1 MKNRYASV
9 AYGGMD
15 VHYKSSHVTLRDAAG
30 AVVVRERLDHADR
43 ASMRAQV
50 ARWPQGTAIVLEA
63 SFGWG
68 WVSDVLEELGMKP
81 QLSNCYKVQQMRKAR
96 GWVKT
101 NRKDADLV
109 SMLPAETTPWW
120 EVWRAP
126 ADVRDRRE
134 WMRYRAG
141 LVGIQT
147 ETKNRIHALFH
158 RHGIFFTG
166 GTDLF
171 GGVGRRFL
179 VALCQDGRHAGGEL
193 PEGARASLNGLVH
206 LVTYLR
212 TQLAA
217 AAKPLRELLDR
228 DPLTKR
234 LDGIPGFGPILSHT
248 VRSEIGEIS
257 RFRSHRA
264 LASYAC
270 LAPRSDDTGE
280 ADPTRAP
287 LGRHLGDR
295 GNRTLKWAFIEAAHG
310 AVRHGGRWRAMFDRA
325 TDGGKKNRGR
335 GYIQVARELVTMV
348 YIVWSRNVAYLES
361 PPARPGT
368 RSVRPTSP
376 LPACGKNKKRS
387 RPGTGQPSHPMV
399 PALTGR
405 ETSL

>member
-1 MKNRYASV
+1 MKNRYGSV

-15 VHYKSSHVTLRDAAG
+15 VHYKSSHVTLRDADG
-30 AVVVRERLDHADR
+30 AVVSRERLDHADR
-43 ASMRAQV
+43 EALRAQV
-50 ARWPQGTAIVLEA
+50 ARWPQGTPIVLEA

-68 WVSDVLEELGMKP
+68 WISDVLEELGLVP
-81 QLSNCYKVQQMRKAR
+81 QLSNCYKVEQMRKAR

-101 NRKDADLV
+101 NKKDADLV
-109 SMLPAETTPWW
+109 SLLPGESTPWW
-120 EVWRAP
+120 RVWRAP
-126 ADVRDRRE
+126 AEVRDRRE

-141 LVGIQT
+141 LVAIQT

-158 RHGIFFTG
+158 RHGIFFTE

-179 VALCQDGRHAGGEL
+179 ARLSQDGRHAGGAL
-193 PEGARASLNGLVH
+193 PEGALAALRGLVD
-206 LVTYLR
+206 LMTYLR
-212 TQLAA
+212 KQLLE
-217 AAKPLRELLDR
+217 AAKKLRDMLER
-228 DPLTKR
+228 DALTKR

-248 VRSEIGEIS
+248 ARAEIGEIG
-257 RFRSHRA
+257 RFRSHRK

-280 ADPTRAP
+280 ADGTRAP

-335 GYIQVARELVTMV
+335 GYIRVARELVTMV
-348 YIVWSRNVAYLES
+348 FIVWSRNVAYTEE
-361 PPARPGT
+361 PPARPGQ
-368 RSVRPTSP
+368 RP
-376 LPACGKNKKRS
+376 ARRKGKHS
-387 RPGTGQPSHPMV
+387 RPGRGQPLHPMV
-399 PALTGR
+399 QA
-405 ETSL
+405 

>member
-1 MKNRYASV
+1 MKNRYGSV

-15 VHYKSSHVTLRDAAG
+15 VHYKSSHVTLRDAGG
-30 AVVVRERLDHADR
+30 AVVSRERLDHTDR
-43 ASMRAQV
+43 EALRLQV
-50 ARWPQGTAIVLEA
+50 GRWPRGTPIVLEA

-68 WVSDVLEELGMKP
+68 WLSDVLEEMGLEP
-81 QLSNCYKVQQMRKAR
+81 QLSNCYKVEQMRKAR

-109 SMLPAETTPWW
+109 SMLPAESTRWW
-120 EVWRAP
+120 QVWRAP

-141 LVGIQT
+141 LVATQT

-158 RHGIFFTG
+158 RHGIFFTE

-179 VALCQDGRHAGGEL
+179 VRLCQDGRHAGGVL
-193 PEGARASLNGLVH
+193 PEGARAALGGLVD
-206 LVTYLR
+206 LAAYLR
-212 TQLAA
+212 QRLLEAT
-217 AAKPLRELLDR
+217 KRLRDLLER
-228 DPLTKR
+228 DALTKR
-234 LDGIPGFGPILSHT
+234 LDGIPGFGPILAHT
-248 VRSEIGEIS
+248 VRAEIGQIE
-257 RFRSHRA
+257 RFRSHRK

-280 ADPTRAP
+280 ADGTRAP

-310 AVRHGGRWRAMFDRA
+310 AVRHGGRWRAMFDRV

-348 YIVWSRNVAYLES
+348 FIVWSRNVAYAEK
-361 PPARPGT
+361 PPARPG
-368 RSVRPTSP
+368 RSPGGPSRRNR
-376 LPACGKNKKRS
+376 KHS
-387 RPGTGQPSHPMV
+387 RPGTGQPLHPMV
-399 PALTGR
+399 PA
-405 ETSL
+405 

>member
-1 MKNRYASV
+1 MRNRYESV

-15 VHYKSSHVTLRDAAG
+15 VHYKSSDVTLRDAGG
-30 AVVVRERLDHADR
+30 AVVARERLDHTDR
-43 ASMRAQV
+43 ESLRAQV
-50 ARWPQGTAIVLEA
+50 SRWPPGTPVVLEA

-68 WVSDVLEELGMKP
+68 WISDLLEAEGLVP
-81 QLSNCYKVQQMRKAR
+81 QLSNCYKVEQMRKAR

-109 SMLPAETTPWW
+109 SLLPAETTPWW
-120 EVWRAP
+120 QVWRAP
-126 ADVRDRRE
+126 AEVRDRRE

-141 LVGIQT
+141 LVAIQT

-158 RHGIFFTG
+158 RHGIFFTE

-179 VALCQDGRHAGGEL
+179 ACLSQDGRHAGGAL
-193 PEGARASLNGLVH
+193 PEGALAALRGLVD
-206 LVTYLR
+206 LATYLR
-212 TQLAA
+212 RPLLEAA
-217 AAKPLRELLDR
+217 RRLRERLERDR
-228 DPLTKR
+228 LTKR
-234 LDGIPGFGPILSHT
+234 LDGIPGFGPILAHT
-248 VRSEIGEIS
+248 VRAEVGDIG

-280 ADPTRAP
+280 ADPRRAP

-295 GNRTLKWAFIEAAHG
+295 GNRTLKWAFVEAAHG

-335 GYIQVARELVTMV
+335 GHIQVARELVTMV
-348 YIVWSRNVAYLES
+348 YIVWSRNVGYAEQ
-361 PPARPGT
+361 PPARPGH
-368 RSVRPTSP
+368 RSARRKP
-376 LPACGKNKKRS
+376 S

-399 PALTGR
+399 QA
-405 ETSL
+405 